1 MTGKIFKKKH
11 TLNSTM
17 RPGTILAEGK
27 TKIIYANADNP
38 ETVLMYFKDDITA
51 GDGEKHD
58 EFKSSGEVNWRINRD
73 IFELLNQRE
82 IATHYLASHGR
93 RYCEV
98 RKLEQK
104 INLEIVVRRVAA
116 GSYLKRYPE
125 TKEGCWFSEP
135 DVEFFYKDDALNDPK
150 VDEKHLELL
159 LKKNPIYGKAMAD
172 GKKVFLTLEQA
183 FAAQGYQLIDLK
195 IEEGF
200 VRSKKEELPQQVVI
214 DDITAGS
221 LRLWPYR
228 GSTFE
233 PAANVFEQ
241 LDKEGMLDKQL
252 YRDGK
257 SQKAIM
263 AGFRKMAEITG
274 KFKDIP

>member
-1 MTGKIFKKKH
+1 M
-11 TLNSTM
+11 M
-17 RPGTILAEGK
+17 RPGNILAEGK

-38 ETVLMYFKDDITA
+38 DTVLMYFKDDITA

-73 IFELLNQRE
+73 IFELLNQRG
-82 IATHYLASHGR
+82 IATHYRISPGR

-98 RKLEQK
+98 QKLEQK
-104 INLEIVVRRVAA
+104 INLEIVVRRIAT
-116 GSYLKRYPE
+116 GSYLKRE
-125 TKEGCWFSEP
+125 LEAREGDYFIEP
-135 DVEFFYKDDALNDPK
+135 KVEFFYKDDDLNDPK
-150 VDEKHLELL
+150 VDEKHLGLL
-159 LKKNPIYGKAMAD
+159 LKKNPIYGQALTD
-172 GKKVFLTLEQA
+172 GKRVFLTLEQA

-200 VRSKKEELPQQVVI
+200 VRNKNGGLPQQVVI

-221 LRLWPYR
+221 LRLWPYQ
-228 GSTFE
+228 GSTFT
-233 PAANVFEQ
+233 PAANVLAQ

-263 AGFRKMAEITG
+263 AGFRKMAEITR
-274 KFKDIP
+274 KFKNTS

>member
-1 MTGKIFKKKH
+1 MK
-11 TLNSTM
+11 
-17 RPGTILAEGK
+17 PGAILAEGK

-58 EFKSSGEVNWRINRD
+58 EFKSSGEVNWRINKD
-73 IFELLNQRE
+73 IFELLNQKR
-82 IATHYLASHGR
+82 ISTHYIASPGR

-98 RKLEQK
+98 HRLEQK

-125 TKEGCWFSEP
+125 AREGDWFSEP
-135 DVEFFYKDDALNDPK
+135 KVEFFYKDDALNDPK

-159 LKKNPIYGKAMAD
+159 LKKNPIYDQALVS
-172 GKKVFLTLEQA
+172 GKKVFLALEQA
-183 FAAQGYQLIDLK
+183 FAVQDYQLIDLK

-200 VRSKKEELPQQVVI
+200 VRNKNGEPSQQVVI

-221 LRLWPYR
+221 LRLWPYL
-228 GSTFE
+228 GSSLL
-233 PAANVFEQ
+233 PAPNVLSQ

-257 SQKAIM
+257 SQKATM

-274 KFKDIP
+274 RFKEAYS